1 MAVVSCPEC
10 GCDVDAENLDE
21 LLQCAECHY
30 QFFHVPPKKQS
41 SEIPLMKTT
50 LSEGKKHNEKRVRL
64 FLMVLPMVFF
74 IGIFMFGF
82 WTGMSDTTRGD
93 LPVLSWPTY
102 SVMCCFFAVVGGIFW
117 FWVMLEV
124 FDP

>member
-50 LSEGKKHNEKRVRL
+50 LSEGKKHNERRVL
-64 FLMVLPMVFF
+64 LLPMVFF
-74 IGIFMFGF
+74 IGIFLFGF
-82 WTGMSDTTRGD
+82 VAG
-93 LPVLSWPTY
+93 V
-102 SVMCCFFAVVGGIFW
+102 SVRR
-117 FWVMLEV
+117 
-124 FDP
+124 

>member
-41 SEIPLMKTT
+41 SEIPLMETT
-50 LSEGKKHNEKRVRL
+50 LSEGKKHNERCVL
-64 FLMVLPMVFF
+64 LLPMVFF
-74 IGIFMFGF
+74 IGIFLFGF
-82 WTGMSDTTRGD
+82 VTG
-93 LPVLSWPTY
+93 V
-102 SVMCCFFAVVGGIFW
+102 SVRR
-117 FWVMLEV
+117 
-124 FDP
+124 

>member
-10 GCDVDAENLDE
+10 VCDVDAENLDE

-50 LSEGKKHNEKRVRL
+50 LSEGKNIMKG
-64 FLMVLPMVFF
+64 VFSYYRWCF
-74 IGIFMFGF
+74 
-82 WTGMSDTTRGD
+82 S
-93 LPVLSWPTY
+93 
-102 SVMCCFFAVVGGIFW
+102 SVFSCLALLRECLTP
-117 FWVMLEV
+117 LEL
-124 FDP
+124 